1 MSLIK
6 TLIYWLD
13 ILRIERDT
21 GIYQTAMDLAQK
33 EVPIESVNNDNNVNS
48 NPEWINAMK
57 IIADVYCYSIKNNNN
72 DATAKSYI
80 FSQSQLCD
88 FVTLSARGID
98 ERIVKTEMVCNAILK
113 IYRDIV
119 ENFQTFNHRLISN
132 YPSIIVDVISI
143 INSGINS
150 KGYTVSSISIDKY
163 YLSRKQHATN
173 DEEED
178 EDKVLAPIQMTT
190 TVAAAA
196 TIHKDKIILS
206 SSSKEELVESLCQIT
221 NRRRND
227 IEESLD
233 KLQKQDLKRLSEL
246 CQNYSRI
253 QKYSKLLITKGS
265 KQQEFKNEIERQL
278 GRKLGPH
285 QLWRAVNSVKRVR
298 TYIENILDN
307 KFIPDIS
314 DGINYVKHNLEY
326 GYQLMCLIERTR
338 SRRQKNSV

>member
-1 MSLIK
+1 MN
-6 TLIYWLD
+6 T
-13 ILRIERDT
+13 
-21 GIYQTAMDLAQK
+21 
-33 EVPIESVNNDNNVNS
+33 
-48 NPEWINAMK
+48 
-57 IIADVYCYSIKNNNN
+57 
-72 DATAKSYI
+72 KS
-80 FSQSQLCD
+80 
-88 FVTLSARGID
+88 SA
-98 ERIVKTEMVCNAILK
+98 
-113 IYRDIV
+113 
-119 ENFQTFNHRLISN
+119 
-132 YPSIIVDVISI
+132 
-143 INSGINS
+143 
-150 KGYTVSSISIDKY
+150 SIDKY
-163 YLSRKQHATN
+163 YLSRKQHATTVK
-173 DEEED
+173 ED
-178 EDKVLAPIQMTT
+178 EISIQMTT